1 MKNRKGK
8 GEREKGKSSQVLER
22 EKKRALMRLVPLL
35 RERSKTKILLELQ
48 IFIVNFVFVPEFSL

>member
-8 GEREKGKSSQVLER
+8 GERGKGKSSQVLER